1 MNNNYTYLT
10 ESYNMRDKITSGTQ
24 TVTQHKQTHSR
35 KLVSNK
41 NSQKFDSKENEQ
53 TSWHSDNKQIT
64 VI

>member
-1 MNNNYTYLT
+1 
-10 ESYNMRDKITSGTQ
+10 MRDKITSVTQ
-24 TVTQHKQTHSR
+24 TVTQHKQTHLR

-41 NSQKFDSKENEQ
+41 NSQEFDSKENEQ